1 MRIHLV
7 SKYSSHNLKV
17 ETRRQRTVNLWTSGE
32 ERRRGRFLRFEVKI
46 ENGRCALFTA
56 SVRGRS
62 HRFMT
67 ARIRATNFTASIHE
81 SGPDPRVIRL
91 DNTAA
96 MVDRR

>member
-1 MRIHLV
+1 MVRG
-7 SKYSSHNLKV
+7 
-17 ETRRQRTVNLWTSGE
+17 GE
-32 ERRRGRFLRFEVKI
+32 EVKI
-46 ENGRCALFTA
+46 ESGRSFGRGALFTA

-81 SGPDPRVIRL
+81 SGPILRVIRL
-91 DNTAA
+91 DNTPA